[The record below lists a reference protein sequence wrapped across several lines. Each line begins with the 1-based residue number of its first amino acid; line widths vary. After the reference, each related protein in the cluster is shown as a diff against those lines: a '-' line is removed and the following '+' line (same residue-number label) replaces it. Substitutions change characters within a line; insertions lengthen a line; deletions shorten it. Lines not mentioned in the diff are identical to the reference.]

1 MNAQQLLKRLSQL
14 KTDRI
19 KHEAHW
25 KECYKYCAPERQQ
38 SFTDVAALALEQER
52 KQARTDL
59 FDTTAV
65 EGIQLLVS
73 SIVSGTTSPVSIWF
87 KSVPSGVDTPS
98 QLTQGEQWLSQV
110 DQFLFRNIHAS
121 NFDSEVTDFLTDLV
135 VAGWAVLYADTNTG
149 EVAPKSVDEYKLE
162 REDFDFEEFKADES
176 NKEFL
181 TEAHKHGIT
190 NKQLDFLLSEYD
202 KRAVDLVS
210 NSSQI
215 DTDTTVQTLQSDWGD
230 KYEANIFNAVKAARA
245 CGITDEQI
253 NDPLIGNN
261 VAFIKMASY
270 FGSQMTED
278 KPVSNGTPVNVDISS
293 LMRSEAFFN
302 PKHPDHKSVKAQ
314 IDSYYDSLRK

>member
-1 MNAQQLLKRLSQL
+1 M
-14 KTDRI
+14 TDN
-19 KHEAHW
+19 
-25 KECYKYCAPERQQ
+25 
-38 SFTDVAALALEQER
+38 LEQPQTIE
-52 KQARTDL
+52 Q
-59 FDTTAV
+59 DTTASTV
-65 EGIQLLVS
+65 LSTGNDS
-73 SIVSGTTSPVSIWF
+73 SNETAIPDKF
-87 KSVPSGVDTPS
+87 KVTAEDGSVDYKAT
-98 QLTQGEQWLSQV
+98 
-110 DQFLFRNIHAS
+110 
-121 NFDSEVTDFLTDLV
+121 
-135 VAGWAVLYADTNTG
+135 VAKMNESYSYLEKKVGTG

-253 NDPLIGNN
+253 NNPLIGNN
-261 VAFIKMASY
+261 VAFIKMAAY

-278 KPVSNGTPVNVDISS
+278 KPVSNGTPVNVDIQS

>member
-1 MNAQQLLKRLSQL
+1 M
-14 KTDRI
+14 TDN
-19 KHEAHW
+19 
-25 KECYKYCAPERQQ
+25 
-38 SFTDVAALALEQER
+38 LEQP
-52 KQARTDL
+52 QAIEQ
-59 FDTTAV
+59 DTTASTV
-65 EGIQLLVS
+65 LSISNNS
-73 SIVSGTTSPVSIWF
+73 SNETAIPEKF
-87 KSVPSGVDTPS
+87 KVTAEDGSVDYKAT
-98 QLTQGEQWLSQV
+98 
-110 DQFLFRNIHAS
+110 
-121 NFDSEVTDFLTDLV
+121 
-135 VAGWAVLYADTNTG
+135 VAKMNESYSYLEKKVGTG

-215 DTDTTVQTLQSDWGD
+215 DTDTTVQTLQSDWGQD
-230 KYEANIFNAVKAARA
+230 YEKNIFNAVKAARA

-261 VAFIKMASY
+261 VAFIKMAAY

-278 KPVSNGTPVNVDISS
+278 KPVSNGTPVNVDIQS

>member
-1 MNAQQLLKRLSQL
+1 MTNN
-14 KTDRI
+14 
-19 KHEAHW
+19 
-25 KECYKYCAPERQQ
+25 
-38 SFTDVAALALEQER
+38 LEQPQINE
-52 KQARTDL
+52 QDTVLSTANDSSI
-59 FDTTAV
+59 DTT
-65 EGIQLLVS
+65 I
-73 SIVSGTTSPVSIWF
+73 PDKF
-87 KSVPSGVDTPS
+87 KVVTEDGSVDYKATVAKM
-98 QLTQGEQWLSQV
+98 
-110 DQFLFRNIHAS
+110 N
-121 NFDSEVTDFLTDLV
+121 DSYTYLEKKV
-135 VAGWAVLYADTNTG
+135 GTG

-181 TEAHKHGIT
+181 SEAHKHGIT

-202 KRAVDLVS
+202 KRAVNLVS

-253 NDPLIGNN
+253 NNPLIGNN
-261 VAFIKMASY
+261 VAFIKMAAY

-278 KPVSNGTPVNVDISS
+278 KPVSNGTPVNVDIQS

>member
-1 MNAQQLLKRLSQL
+1 M
-14 KTDRI
+14 TDN
-19 KHEAHW
+19 
-25 KECYKYCAPERQQ
+25 
-38 SFTDVAALALEQER
+38 LEQPQTIE
-52 KQARTDL
+52 Q
-59 FDTTAV
+59 DTTASTV
-65 EGIQLLVS
+65 LSTVNDS
-73 SIVSGTTSPVSIWF
+73 SNETAIPDKF
-87 KSVPSGVDTPS
+87 KVTAEDGSVDYKAT
-98 QLTQGEQWLSQV
+98 
-110 DQFLFRNIHAS
+110 
-121 NFDSEVTDFLTDLV
+121 
-135 VAGWAVLYADTNTG
+135 VAKMNESYSYLEKKVGTG

-181 TEAHKHGIT
+181 SEAHKHGIT

-253 NDPLIGNN
+253 NNPLIGNN
-261 VAFIKMASY
+261 VAFIKMAAY

-278 KPVSNGTPVNVDISS
+278 KPVSNGTPVNVDIQS

>member
-1 MNAQQLLKRLSQL
+1 M
-14 KTDRI
+14 TDN
-19 KHEAHW
+19 
-25 KECYKYCAPERQQ
+25 
-38 SFTDVAALALEQER
+38 LEQPQTIE
-52 KQARTDL
+52 Q
-59 FDTTAV
+59 DTTASTV
-65 EGIQLLVS
+65 LSTVNDS
-73 SIVSGTTSPVSIWF
+73 SIETAIPEKF
-87 KSVPSGVDTPS
+87 KVTAEDGSVDYKAT
-98 QLTQGEQWLSQV
+98 
-110 DQFLFRNIHAS
+110 
-121 NFDSEVTDFLTDLV
+121 
-135 VAGWAVLYADTNTG
+135 VAKMNESYSYLEKKVGTG

-181 TEAHKHGIT
+181 SEAHKHGIT

-202 KRAVDLVS
+202 KRAVNLVS

-253 NDPLIGNN
+253 NDPMIGNN
-261 VAFIKMASY
+261 VAFIKMAAY

-278 KPVSNGTPVNVDISS
+278 KPINNGTPVNVDIQS

>member
-1 MNAQQLLKRLSQL
+1 M
-14 KTDRI
+14 TDN
-19 KHEAHW
+19 
-25 KECYKYCAPERQQ
+25 
-38 SFTDVAALALEQER
+38 LEQP
-52 KQARTDL
+52 QAIEQ
-59 FDTTAV
+59 DTTASTV
-65 EGIQLLVS
+65 LSISNNS
-73 SIVSGTTSPVSIWF
+73 SNETAIPDKF
-87 KSVPSGVDTPS
+87 KVTAEDGSVDYKAT
-98 QLTQGEQWLSQV
+98 
-110 DQFLFRNIHAS
+110 
-121 NFDSEVTDFLTDLV
+121 
-135 VAGWAVLYADTNTG
+135 VAKMNESYSYLEKKVGTG

-181 TEAHKHGIT
+181 SEAHKHGIT

-202 KRAVDLVS
+202 KRAVNLVS

-253 NDPLIGNN
+253 NNPLIGNN
-261 VAFIKMASY
+261 VAFIKMAAY

-278 KPVSNGTPVNVDISS
+278 KPVSNGTPVNVDIQS

>member
-1 MNAQQLLKRLSQL
+1 M
-14 KTDRI
+14 TDN
-19 KHEAHW
+19 
-25 KECYKYCAPERQQ
+25 
-38 SFTDVAALALEQER
+38 LEQP
-52 KQARTDL
+52 QAIEQ
-59 FDTTAV
+59 DTTASTV
-65 EGIQLLVS
+65 LSTVNDS
-73 SIVSGTTSPVSIWF
+73 SIEKAIPDKF
-87 KSVPSGVDTPS
+87 KVTAEDGSVDYKATVAKM
-98 QLTQGEQWLSQV
+98 
-110 DQFLFRNIHAS
+110 N
-121 NFDSEVTDFLTDLV
+121 DSYTYLEKKV
-135 VAGWAVLYADTNTG
+135 GTG
-149 EVAPKSVDEYKLE
+149 EVAPKSVDEYKIE
-162 REDFDFEEFKADES
+162 REDFSFDDFKADES
-176 NKEFL
+176 NKAFL

-202 KRAVDLVS
+202 KRAADLVS
-210 NSSQI
+210 TSSQI
-215 DTDTTVQTLQSDWGD
+215 DTDTTVQTLQQEWGD
-230 KYEANIFNAVKAARA
+230 KFEANIFNAVKAARA

>member
-1 MNAQQLLKRLSQL
+1 M
-14 KTDRI
+14 TDN
-19 KHEAHW
+19 
-25 KECYKYCAPERQQ
+25 
-38 SFTDVAALALEQER
+38 LEQQQTIE
-52 KQARTDL
+52 Q
-59 FDTTAV
+59 DTTASTV
-65 EGIQLLVS
+65 LSTVNDS
-73 SIVSGTTSPVSIWF
+73 SNETAIPDKF
-87 KSVPSGVDTPS
+87 KVTAEDGSVDYKAT
-98 QLTQGEQWLSQV
+98 
-110 DQFLFRNIHAS
+110 
-121 NFDSEVTDFLTDLV
+121 
-135 VAGWAVLYADTNTG
+135 VAKMNESYSYLEKKVGTG

-190 NKQLDFLLSEYD
+190 NKQLDFLISEYD
-202 KRAVDLVS
+202 KRAVNLVS

-253 NDPLIGNN
+253 NNPLIGNN
-261 VAFIKMASY
+261 VAFIKMAAY

-278 KPVSNGTPVNVDISS
+278 KPVSNGTPVNVDIQS

>member
-1 MNAQQLLKRLSQL
+1 MTNN
-14 KTDRI
+14 
-19 KHEAHW
+19 
-25 KECYKYCAPERQQ
+25 
-38 SFTDVAALALEQER
+38 LEQPQINE
-52 KQARTDL
+52 QDTVLSTANDSSI
-59 FDTTAV
+59 DTT
-65 EGIQLLVS
+65 I
-73 SIVSGTTSPVSIWF
+73 PDKF
-87 KSVPSGVDTPS
+87 KVVTEDGSVDYKAT
-98 QLTQGEQWLSQV
+98 
-110 DQFLFRNIHAS
+110 
-121 NFDSEVTDFLTDLV
+121 
-135 VAGWAVLYADTNTG
+135 VAKMNESYSYLEKKVGTG

-181 TEAHKHGIT
+181 SEAHKHGIT

-202 KRAVDLVS
+202 KRAVNLVS

-215 DTDTTVQTLQSDWGD
+215 DTDSTVQTLQSDWGD

-253 NDPLIGNN
+253 NNPLIGNN
-261 VAFIKMASY
+261 VAFIKMAAY

-278 KPVSNGTPVNVDISS
+278 KPVSNGTPVNVDIQS

>member
-1 MNAQQLLKRLSQL
+1 M
-14 KTDRI
+14 TDN
-19 KHEAHW
+19 
-25 KECYKYCAPERQQ
+25 
-38 SFTDVAALALEQER
+38 LEQP
-52 KQARTDL
+52 QAIEQ
-59 FDTTAV
+59 DTTASTV
-65 EGIQLLVS
+65 LSTVNDS
-73 SIVSGTTSPVSIWF
+73 SIETAIPDKF
-87 KSVPSGVDTPS
+87 KVTAEDGSVDYKAT
-98 QLTQGEQWLSQV
+98 
-110 DQFLFRNIHAS
+110 
-121 NFDSEVTDFLTDLV
+121 
-135 VAGWAVLYADTNTG
+135 VAKMNESYSYLEKKVGTG

-253 NDPLIGNN
+253 NNPLIGNN
-261 VAFIKMASY
+261 VAFIKMAAY

-278 KPVSNGTPVNVDISS
+278 KPVSNGTPVNVDIQS

>member
-1 MNAQQLLKRLSQL
+1 M
-14 KTDRI
+14 TDN
-19 KHEAHW
+19 
-25 KECYKYCAPERQQ
+25 
-38 SFTDVAALALEQER
+38 LEQP
-52 KQARTDL
+52 QAIEQ
-59 FDTTAV
+59 DTTASTV
-65 EGIQLLVS
+65 LSTVNDS
-73 SIVSGTTSPVSIWF
+73 SIETAIPDKF
-87 KSVPSGVDTPS
+87 KVTAEDGSVDYKAT
-98 QLTQGEQWLSQV
+98 
-110 DQFLFRNIHAS
+110 
-121 NFDSEVTDFLTDLV
+121 
-135 VAGWAVLYADTNTG
+135 VAKMNESYSYLEKKVGTG

-181 TEAHKHGIT
+181 SEAHKHGIT

-202 KRAVDLVS
+202 KRAVNLVS

-253 NDPLIGNN
+253 NNPLIGNN
-261 VAFIKMASY
+261 VAFIKMAAY

-278 KPVSNGTPVNVDISS
+278 KPVSNGTPVNVDIQS

>member
-1 MNAQQLLKRLSQL
+1 M
-14 KTDRI
+14 TDN
-19 KHEAHW
+19 
-25 KECYKYCAPERQQ
+25 
-38 SFTDVAALALEQER
+38 LEQQQTIE
-52 KQARTDL
+52 Q
-59 FDTTAV
+59 DTTASTV
-65 EGIQLLVS
+65 LSTVNDS
-73 SIVSGTTSPVSIWF
+73 SIETVIPDKF
-87 KSVPSGVDTPS
+87 KVTAEDGSVDYKAT
-98 QLTQGEQWLSQV
+98 
-110 DQFLFRNIHAS
+110 
-121 NFDSEVTDFLTDLV
+121 
-135 VAGWAVLYADTNTG
+135 VAKMNESYSYLEKKVGTG

-181 TEAHKHGIT
+181 SEAHKHGIT

-202 KRAVDLVS
+202 KRAVNLVS

-215 DTDTTVQTLQSDWGD
+215 DTDTTVQTLQSDWGQD
-230 KYEANIFNAVKAARA
+230 YEKNIFNAVKAARA

-253 NDPLIGNN
+253 NNPLIGNN
-261 VAFIKMASY
+261 VAFIKMAAY

-278 KPVSNGTPVNVDISS
+278 KPVSNGTPVNVDIQS

>member
-1 MNAQQLLKRLSQL
+1 M
-14 KTDRI
+14 TDN
-19 KHEAHW
+19 
-25 KECYKYCAPERQQ
+25 
-38 SFTDVAALALEQER
+38 LEQPQTIE
-52 KQARTDL
+52 Q
-59 FDTTAV
+59 DTTASTV
-65 EGIQLLVS
+65 LSISNNS
-73 SIVSGTTSPVSIWF
+73 SNETAIPEKF
-87 KSVPSGVDTPS
+87 KVTAEDGSVDYKAT
-98 QLTQGEQWLSQV
+98 
-110 DQFLFRNIHAS
+110 
-121 NFDSEVTDFLTDLV
+121 
-135 VAGWAVLYADTNTG
+135 VAKMNESYSYLEKKVGTG

-190 NKQLDFLLSEYD
+190 NKQLDFLISEYD
-202 KRAVDLVS
+202 KRAVNLVS

-215 DTDTTVQTLQSDWGD
+215 DTDSTVQTLQSDWGD

-253 NDPLIGNN
+253 NDPMIGNN
-261 VAFIKMASY
+261 VAFIKMAAY

-278 KPVSNGTPVNVDISS
+278 KPINNGTPVNVDIQS

>member
-1 MNAQQLLKRLSQL
+1 M
-14 KTDRI
+14 TDN
-19 KHEAHW
+19 
-25 KECYKYCAPERQQ
+25 
-38 SFTDVAALALEQER
+38 LEQPQTIE
-52 KQARTDL
+52 Q
-59 FDTTAV
+59 DTTASTV
-65 EGIQLLVS
+65 LSISNNS
-73 SIVSGTTSPVSIWF
+73 SNETAIPEKF
-87 KSVPSGVDTPS
+87 KVTAEDGSVDYKAT
-98 QLTQGEQWLSQV
+98 
-110 DQFLFRNIHAS
+110 
-121 NFDSEVTDFLTDLV
+121 
-135 VAGWAVLYADTNTG
+135 VAKMNESYSYLEKKVGTG

-162 REDFDFEEFKADES
+162 RADFDFEEFKADES

-190 NKQLDFLLSEYD
+190 NKQLDFLISEYD
-202 KRAVDLVS
+202 KRAVNLVS

-261 VAFIKMASY
+261 VAFIKMAAY

-278 KPVSNGTPVNVDISS
+278 KPVSNGTPVNVDIQS

>member
-1 MNAQQLLKRLSQL
+1 M
-14 KTDRI
+14 TDN
-19 KHEAHW
+19 
-25 KECYKYCAPERQQ
+25 
-38 SFTDVAALALEQER
+38 LEQSQPIE
-52 KQARTDL
+52 Q
-59 FDTTAV
+59 DTALSTANN
-65 EGIQLLVS
+65 S
-73 SIVSGTTSPVSIWF
+73 SIETAIPDKF
-87 KSVPSGVDTPS
+87 KVTAEDGSVDYKAT
-98 QLTQGEQWLSQV
+98 
-110 DQFLFRNIHAS
+110 
-121 NFDSEVTDFLTDLV
+121 
-135 VAGWAVLYADTNTG
+135 VAKMNESYSYLEKKVGTG

-181 TEAHKHGIT
+181 SEAHKHGIT

-253 NDPLIGNN
+253 NNPLIGNN
-261 VAFIKMASY
+261 VAFIKMAAY

-278 KPVSNGTPVNVDISS
+278 KPVSNGTPVNVDIQS

>member
-1 MNAQQLLKRLSQL
+1 M
-14 KTDRI
+14 TDN
-19 KHEAHW
+19 
-25 KECYKYCAPERQQ
+25 
-38 SFTDVAALALEQER
+38 LEQQQTIE
-52 KQARTDL
+52 Q
-59 FDTTAV
+59 DTTASTV
-65 EGIQLLVS
+65 LSTVNDS
-73 SIVSGTTSPVSIWF
+73 SNETAIPDKF
-87 KSVPSGVDTPS
+87 KVTAEDGSVDYKAT
-98 QLTQGEQWLSQV
+98 
-110 DQFLFRNIHAS
+110 
-121 NFDSEVTDFLTDLV
+121 
-135 VAGWAVLYADTNTG
+135 VAKMNDYYTYLEKKVGTG

-181 TEAHKHGIT
+181 SEAHKHGIT

-202 KRAVDLVS
+202 KRAVNLVS

-253 NDPLIGNN
+253 NNPLIGNN
-261 VAFIKMASY
+261 VAFIKMAAY

-278 KPVSNGTPVNVDISS
+278 KPVSNGTPVNVDIQS

>member
-1 MNAQQLLKRLSQL
+1 M
-14 KTDRI
+14 TDN
-19 KHEAHW
+19 
-25 KECYKYCAPERQQ
+25 
-38 SFTDVAALALEQER
+38 LEQQPIE
-52 KQARTDL
+52 Q
-59 FDTTAV
+59 DTALSTV
-65 EGIQLLVS
+65 NNS
-73 SIVSGTTSPVSIWF
+73 SIETAIPDKF
-87 KSVPSGVDTPS
+87 KVTAEDGSVDYKAT
-98 QLTQGEQWLSQV
+98 
-110 DQFLFRNIHAS
+110 
-121 NFDSEVTDFLTDLV
+121 
-135 VAGWAVLYADTNTG
+135 VAKMNESYSYLEKKVGTG

-190 NKQLDFLLSEYD
+190 NKQLDFLISEYD
-202 KRAVDLVS
+202 KRAVNLVS

-253 NDPLIGNN
+253 NNPLIGNN
-261 VAFIKMASY
+261 VAFIKMAAY

-278 KPVSNGTPVNVDISS
+278 KPVSNGTPVNVDIQS

>member
-1 MNAQQLLKRLSQL
+1 M
-14 KTDRI
+14 TDN
-19 KHEAHW
+19 
-25 KECYKYCAPERQQ
+25 
-38 SFTDVAALALEQER
+38 LEQQQTIE
-52 KQARTDL
+52 Q
-59 FDTTAV
+59 DTTASTV
-65 EGIQLLVS
+65 LSTVNDS
-73 SIVSGTTSPVSIWF
+73 SNETAIPDKF
-87 KSVPSGVDTPS
+87 KVTAEDGSVDYKAT
-98 QLTQGEQWLSQV
+98 
-110 DQFLFRNIHAS
+110 
-121 NFDSEVTDFLTDLV
+121 
-135 VAGWAVLYADTNTG
+135 VAKMNESYSYLEKKVGTG

-202 KRAVDLVS
+202 KRAVNLVS

-253 NDPLIGNN
+253 NNPLIGNN
-261 VAFIKMASY
+261 VAFIKMAAY

-278 KPVSNGTPVNVDISS
+278 KPVSNGTPVNVDIQS

>member
-1 MNAQQLLKRLSQL
+1 M
-14 KTDRI
+14 TDN
-19 KHEAHW
+19 
-25 KECYKYCAPERQQ
+25 
-38 SFTDVAALALEQER
+38 LEQP
-52 KQARTDL
+52 QAIEQ
-59 FDTTAV
+59 DTTASTV
-65 EGIQLLVS
+65 LSTGNDS
-73 SIVSGTTSPVSIWF
+73 SIETAIPDKF
-87 KSVPSGVDTPS
+87 KVTAEDGSVDYKAT
-98 QLTQGEQWLSQV
+98 
-110 DQFLFRNIHAS
+110 
-121 NFDSEVTDFLTDLV
+121 
-135 VAGWAVLYADTNTG
+135 VAKMNESYSYLEKKVGTG

-202 KRAVDLVS
+202 KRAVNLVS

-253 NDPLIGNN
+253 NNPLIGNN
-261 VAFIKMASY
+261 VAFIKMAAY

-278 KPVSNGTPVNVDISS
+278 KPVSNGTPVNVDIQS

>member
-1 MNAQQLLKRLSQL
+1 M
-14 KTDRI
+14 TDN
-19 KHEAHW
+19 
-25 KECYKYCAPERQQ
+25 
-38 SFTDVAALALEQER
+38 LEQQQTIE
-52 KQARTDL
+52 Q
-59 FDTTAV
+59 DTTASTV
-65 EGIQLLVS
+65 LSTVNDS
-73 SIVSGTTSPVSIWF
+73 SNETAIPDKF
-87 KSVPSGVDTPS
+87 KVTAEDGSVDYKAT
-98 QLTQGEQWLSQV
+98 
-110 DQFLFRNIHAS
+110 
-121 NFDSEVTDFLTDLV
+121 
-135 VAGWAVLYADTNTG
+135 VAKMNESYSYLEKKVGTG

-190 NKQLDFLLSEYD
+190 NKQLDFLISEYD
-202 KRAVDLVS
+202 KRAVNLVS

-253 NDPLIGNN
+253 NNPLIGNN
-261 VAFIKMASY
+261 VAFIKMAAY

-278 KPVSNGTPVNVDISS
+278 QPVSNGTPVNVDIQS